1 MVETD
6 ETRSFLERLGDNE
19 DGLAYLV
26 VGVVAVVLSPFLA
39 PIVAPF
45 AVFCGVN
52 LYQREGRR
60 VAGGLIAVTGSV
72 AFALW
77 LSLLLSGGL

>member
-1 MVETD
+1 VSETD
-6 ETRSFLERLGDNE
+6 ETRSFGRRLGDNE

-26 VGVVAVVLSPFLA
+26 VGVVAAVLSPFLA
-39 PIVAPF
+39 PIAGPF

-60 VAGGLIAVTGSV
+60 VAGGLIAVVGSV

-77 LSLLLSGGL
+77 LGVLLSGGL